1 MKRKHN
7 RLGNF
12 LILAFIFTIIC
23 PLALAGQID
32 AQIQNYAGEPV
43 VIEFRQVKIGGEVQW
58 KPIGKVSQRSA
69 RIFRNVTIGSVIR
82 AKAGSKVLG
91 EFTIN
96 RPPVGSNIV
105 VLTVKPD

>member
-1 MKRKHN
+1 MNRKN
-7 RLGNF
+7 IKLSNF
-12 LILAFIFTIIC
+12 IIIALMLTCTC
-23 PLALAGQID
+23 PLALAGQTD
-32 AQIQNYAGEPV
+32 AQIQNYTREPV

-58 KPIGKVSQRSA
+58 KPVGKVSQRSA

-96 RPPVGSNIV
+96 SPPVGSNTV
-105 VLTVKPD
+105 VLTVK